1 MFLESKWTS
10 SFGWVHFFAFLKNE
24 WRFQIIFVIINIKS
38 KLLQKVKVY

>member
-1 MFLESKWTS
+1 MKVNGLHLLD
-10 SFGWVHFFAFLKNE
+10 GVHFFVFLKNE